1 MSYFKE
7 LPNIAYPSL
16 LPNRNKSEDRII
28 VKNIFKRSKL
38 RSDVDQAITAFN
50 YYYIEQ
56 GMRPDTVAKK
66 LYDDPELDW
75 VILSINNI
83 TNIRNQWPLEHN
95 DLHEY
100 MLDKYGSEENILK
113 IHHYETKKVL
123 DEYDRVIVPE
133 GLEVDAPDTMVNTS
147 IFDPDFPDKKELLY
161 KDGIFTQYLN
171 FSKVLK
177 TISVS
182 EAIRAITNYQYEVKL
197 NDEKRK
203 IKVLKSQFLSV
214 FLTDHKNI
222 MRYSRSSDYISRN
235 LKLTYNPRISGV

>member
-1 MSYFKE
+1 MSYFEE

-56 GMRPDTVAKK
+56 GMRPDMVAKK
-66 LYDDPELDW
+66 LYDDSELDW
-75 VILSINNI
+75 VILSVNNI
-83 TNIRNQWPLEHN
+83 TNVRNQWPLEHN

-100 MLDKYGSEENILK
+100 MLEKYGSEENISK

-123 DEYDRVIVPE
+123 DEYNRVIVPE
-133 GLEVDAPDTMVNTS
+133 GLEVDAP
-147 IFDPDFPDKKELLY
+147 
-161 KDGIFTQYLN
+161 
-171 FSKVLK
+171 
-177 TISVS
+177 VS
-182 EAIRAITNYQYEVKL
+182 EAIGEITNYQYEVKL